1 MNRAQNGVRGHG
13 AGGAD
18 GSLRVVTKLA
28 FTDHRAD
35 PAAWARSLGVSTEA
49 VALYLE
55 SEVIDLHVDS
65 FLWKRMAGYDLTRR
79 HGPGPLGAAFA
90 RQVDLPRIREAQVS
104 GAIWVITTNP
114 WRTAQGRAEAFSRNL
129 DALRAELARA
139 PDDVAVVRTVAEY
152 EAARAQGKHA
162 AFLGIQG
169 GNALDV
175 EADGRALDRAGDWIL
190 RVTLVHLTN
199 SLLGGTSAPQ
209 GGNLPLSDRGRDY
222 VRALNA
228 RKIFVDLAHI
238 SRRAFFDALEV
249 HDRTQPV
256 LVTHTG
262 LDGATPHWRNITD
275 AQLRAVADLG
285 GTVGVIYQSEFLGDP
300 LLGGKLASIVRHL
313 GHICDTV
320 GEDFASLGSDW
331 DGMIVTPRDMPTCL
345 ELPRLV
351 DAMLRAGW
359 SDTRVK
365 KILGGN
371 FLRVVKA
378 LRG

>member
-1 MNRAQNGVRGHG
+1 MA
-13 AGGAD
+13 
-18 GSLRVVTKLA
+18 KLTY
-28 FTDHRAD
+28 TDHRAD
-35 PAAWARSLGVSTEA
+35 PGAWARSLGVSDEA
-49 VALYLE
+49 VALYLDA
-55 SEVIDLHVDS
+55 EVIDLHVDS
-65 FLWKRMAGYDLTRR
+65 YLWKRMAGYDLTRR

-90 RQVDLPRIREAQVS
+90 RQVDLPRLREAQIS
-104 GAIWVITTNP
+104 GAVWVITTNP
-114 WRTAQGRAEAFSRNL
+114 WRSARGRADTFARNL
-129 DALRAELARA
+129 AGLRAELSRA
-139 PDDVAVVRTVAEY
+139 PDDVALVRNVAEY
-152 EAARAQGKHA
+152 RAARAAGKHA

-175 EADGRALDRAGDWIL
+175 EADGSALDVIADGSVL

-199 SLLGGTSAPQ
+199 SALGGTSAPQ
-209 GGNLPLSDRGRDY
+209 GGNLPLTPRGKDY

-228 RKIFVDLAHI
+228 RKVFVDLAHI

-249 HDRTQPV
+249 HDRSQPV

-275 AQLRAVADLG
+275 AQLKAVADLG

-300 LLGGKLASIVRHL
+300 LFGGRYESIVRHL
-313 GHICDTV
+313 AHICDTV

-351 DAMLRAGW
+351 DAMLRRGW

-371 FLRVVKA
+371 FLRVVES

>member
-1 MNRAQNGVRGHG
+1 MSPT
-13 AGGAD
+13 AGRFGD
-18 GSLRVVTKLA
+18 SLPAVTKLA
-28 FTDHRAD
+28 FTDHRSD
-35 PAAWARSLGVSTEA
+35 PAAWARALGVSTEA
-49 VALYLE
+49 VSLYLE

-79 HGPGPLGAAFA
+79 HTPGPLNAAFA

-114 WRTAQGRAEAFSRNL
+114 WRTPQGRAEAFSRNL

-175 EADGRALDRAGDWIL
+175 DPEGGALDRAGDWIL

-199 SLLGGTSAPQ
+199 SALGGTSAPQ
-209 GGNLPLSDRGRDY
+209 GGNRPLSDRGRAY

-228 RKIFVDLAHI
+228 RKICVDLAHI

-249 HDRTQPV
+249 HDRSQPV
-256 LVTHTG
+256 MVTHTG

-300 LLGGKLASIVRHL
+300 LFHGRFASIVRHL

-351 DAMLRAGW
+351 DAMLRQGW

>member
-1 MNRAQNGVRGHG
+1 MTTLN
-13 AGGAD
+13 
-18 GSLRVVTKLA
+18 

-35 PAAWARSLGVSTEA
+35 PEGWARALGVSAEA

-114 WRTAQGRAEAFSRNL
+114 WRTAQGRATTFSRNL
-129 DALRAELARA
+129 ASLRAELARA
-139 PDDVAVVRTVAEY
+139 PGDVAVVRNVAEY
-152 EAARAQGKHA
+152 RAARAEGKHA
-162 AFLGIQG
+162 AFIGIQG
-169 GNALDV
+169 GNALDA
-175 EADGRALDRAGDWIL
+175 EADGSALDRTDGWVL
-190 RVTLVHLTN
+190 RITLVHLTN
-199 SLLGGTSAPQ
+199 SSLGGTSAPQ
-209 GGNLPLSDRGRDY
+209 GGNLPLSARGRDY
-222 VRALNA
+222 VRAMNA
-228 RKIFVDLAHI
+228 RKIFLDLAHI

-249 HDRTQPV
+249 HDRSQPV

-262 LDGATPHWRNITD
+262 LDAATPHWRNITD
-275 AQLRAVADLG
+275 EQLRAVADLG
-285 GTVGVIYQSEFLGDP
+285 GTVGVIYQSQFLGDP
-300 LLGGKLASIVRHL
+300 LFGGRYESIVRHL
-313 GHICDTV
+313 AHICDTV
-320 GEDFASLGSDW
+320 GEDHASLGSDW
-331 DGMIVTPRDMPTCL
+331 DGLIITPRDMPTCL

-351 DAMLRAGW
+351 DAMLRRGW

-371 FLRVVKA
+371 FLRVVQS